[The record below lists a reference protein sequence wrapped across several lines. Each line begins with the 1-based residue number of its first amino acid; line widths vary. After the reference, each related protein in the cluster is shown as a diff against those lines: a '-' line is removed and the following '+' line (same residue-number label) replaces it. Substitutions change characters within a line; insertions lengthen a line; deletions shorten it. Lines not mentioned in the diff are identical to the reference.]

1 MENTPTSNEWLSW
14 LLRVRFYVITFLL
27 CTILFLHYWPPV
39 NLPLYWFAPVISA
52 WYALALLYLL
62 VARWK
67 PSSRWSGLAQGT
79 GDLLLI
85 TALVYSTGGHDSSFI
100 FLYLLAILMGS
111 ALYSRRGLFIA
122 AGGAF
127 VLLGALVESSYYGII
142 PTTARTQPSARSLE
156 FWLATNLLAFIG
168 VACLSSLLSQN
179 LRRTGV
185 ELVAKSEAFEN
196 LQAFNE
202 NIIHSMRGGLLTTD
216 LDGRIML
223 INRSGAEMT
232 GRELDQLHGANV
244 RDLFPGFW
252 VVGSGDE
259 ADPLPLRKE
268 LEFRTPAGD
277 LRYLGISI
285 SPLRTGQNEISGY
298 VFNFQDLT
306 DLRRLEREI
315 EVRERMAAIGR
326 LSSAIAHEIRQPL
339 TAMSGALQELAR
351 LAPLDDDDRRLVKIV
366 RRESQ
371 RLNQIVTDFLD
382 YSREKTYELGDV
394 NISALLDET
403 LTLLE
408 CQPGTSGKYHVVRH
422 LGSKPGWALA
432 DRDRIKQVLWNLFSN
447 ALRAMPDGGT
457 LNVWL
462 ETLPRAVRIRVCDTG
477 VGIDA
482 QHATKIFEPFQSSF
496 SEGLGLGLAIV
507 YQIVQAHKGE
517 IYVISEKDKGAEFV
531 VELPAAEHSARANS
545 RREAQAREESRV
557 ATHQVS

>member
-1 MENTPTSNEWLSW
+1 MENTPISNEWLFW
-14 LLRVRFYVITFLL
+14 LGRVRFYVITFLL
-27 CTILFLHYWPPV
+27 CIIQFLHYWPPV
-39 NLPLYWFAPVISA
+39 GLPLYWFTPVISV
-52 WYALALLYLL
+52 WYGLAIAYLL
-62 VARWK
+62 MARWK
-67 PSSRWSGLAQGT
+67 PHGRWAALMQAT
-79 GDLLLI
+79 GDLAAI

-111 ALYSRRGLFIA
+111 ALFSQRGVFIA

-156 FWLATNLLAFIG
+156 FWLATNLLAFAG
-168 VACLSSLLSQN
+168 VACLGSLLSQT
-179 LRRTGV
+179 LRRKGV
-185 ELVAKSEAFEN
+185 ELDAKSEALEN

-202 NIIHSMRGGLLTTD
+202 DIIHSMRGGLLTTD
-216 LDGRIML
+216 LDGQILL

-232 GRELDQLHGANV
+232 GREFDQLCGANV

-252 VVGSGDE
+252 VMGSGDPS
-259 ADPLPLRKE
+259 DPLPLRRE

-277 LRYLGISI
+277 TRYLGISI
-285 SPLRTGQNEISGY
+285 SPLRSGQNEISGY

-306 DLRRLEREI
+306 DLRHLEREI
-315 EVRERMAAIGR
+315 EVKERMAAIGR

-382 YSREKTYELGDV
+382 YSREKTYDLSDV

-408 CQPGTSGKYHVVRH
+408 CQPGSAEKYRVVRH
-422 LGSKPGWALA
+422 LGARPAWAVA
-432 DRDRIKQVLWNLFSN
+432 DRDRVKQVFWNLFSN

-457 LNVWL
+457 LSVWL
-462 ETLPRAVRIRVCDTG
+462 EALPRMVRIRVCDTG
-477 VGIDA
+477 VGIDV
-482 QHATKIFEPFQSSF
+482 QQATKIFEPFQSNF
-496 SEGLGLGLAIV
+496 PEGLGLGLAIV

-517 IYVISEKDKGAEFV
+517 IYVVSEKEHGAEFV
-531 VELPAAEHSARANS
+531 VELPAVDQSARSNS
-545 RREAQAREESRV
+545 RRKAPASEASFA
-557 ATHQVS
+557 ATHQVN

>member
-14 LLRVRFYVITFLL
+14 LGRVRFYVITFLL
-27 CTILFLHYWPPV
+27 CIIQFLHYWPPV
-39 NLPLYWFAPVISA
+39 SLPLYWFTPVISV
-52 WYALALLYLL
+52 WYGLAVGYLL
-62 VARWK
+62 IARWK
-67 PSSRWSGLAQGT
+67 ANSRWNGLVQGT
-79 GDLLLI
+79 GDLALI

-100 FLYLLAILMGS
+100 FLYLLAILMAS

-127 VLLGALVESSYYGII
+127 VLLGALVECSFYGII

-168 VACLSSLLSQN
+168 VACLGSLLSQT

-185 ELVAKSEAFEN
+185 ELEAKSEAFEN

-216 LDGRIML
+216 LQGQILL

-252 VVGSGDE
+252 VMGSGDPAE
-259 ADPLPLRKE
+259 PLPLRKE

-277 LRYLGISI
+277 TRYLGISI

-315 EVRERMAAIGR
+315 QVKERMAAIGR

-382 YSREKTYELGDV
+382 YSREKTYELGEV
-394 NISALLDET
+394 NVSALLDET

-408 CQPGTSGKYHVVRH
+408 CQPGTPGKYRVLRH
-422 LGSKPGWALA
+422 LGTKPAWAIA
-432 DRDRIKQVLWNLFSN
+432 DRDRIKQVFCERCRTAARWTCGWRLC
-447 ALRAMPDGGT
+447 RARCAFASATPGWEST
-457 LNVWL
+457 RSTPPRFLSRFNRAS
-462 ETLPRAVRIRVCDTG
+462 PRA
-477 VGIDA
+477 
-482 QHATKIFEPFQSSF
+482 
-496 SEGLGLGLAIV
+496 
-507 YQIVQAHKGE
+507 
-517 IYVISEKDKGAEFV
+517 
-531 VELPAAEHSARANS
+531 
-545 RREAQAREESRV
+545 
-557 ATHQVS
+557 